1 MKNFFMFKLTEQR
14 KSMIPVAVKTAKI
27 GVPECPCLSWVC
39 AVIPFIVARYDE
51 HGGCGVSEHGVTS
64 LDALG
69 IQVDMREVDGVLKQT
84 FNALFGA

>member
-1 MKNFFMFKLTEQR
+1 MFKLTEQR

-51 HGGCGVSEHGVTS
+51 HGGCGVSEHGGHFNVDSFVTGS
-64 LDALG
+64 
-69 IQVDMREVDGVLKQT
+69 
-84 FNALFGA
+84 GAVFDVAHMYNKLCVGW